1 MKLNSAYLLA
11 TSFLVLATNAFAQ
24 TPKYEVSV
32 SHLRNERYC
41 EVLYGNR
48 DWLSLKIK
56 VFSTEGLNECP
67 ENLWKG
73 VTEKTIT
80 DRHSASFVKLNG
92 PRYWTIDGIMAS
104 GADTINHKRENFGGV
119 EMNLRA
125 VIDINLWQLFRSG
138 HYKATPVSRETKWIY
153 QAGKEVYELVSPE
166 GQTYVMQSYSQIVNP
181 TLTMKDLP
189 TLGAQLKLPKGWT
202 YQTRFLKEDLN
213 LEANGTAYVLQD
225 NLENSYQRK

>member
-1 MKLNSAYLLA
+1 MTLNPARLLA
-11 TSFLVLATNAFAQ
+11 AIFLIFTINSVAQ
-24 TPKYEVSV
+24 TTKYEVSV
-32 SHLRNERYC
+32 SHLRNQRYC

-48 DWLSLKIK
+48 DWLSLKIQ
-56 VFSTEGLNECP
+56 VFSTEGLNDCP

-80 DRHSASFVKLNG
+80 EKHAASFVKLNG

-104 GADTINHKRENFGGV
+104 GANTVNHDREKFGGI

-125 VIDINLWQLFRSG
+125 IIKLSLWQLFRSG
-138 HYKATPVSRETKWIY
+138 EYKATPVSRNTKWIY

-166 GQTYVMQSYSQIVNP
+166 GETYAMQSYSQIVNP

-189 TLGAQLKLPKGWT
+189 TLGEQLKLPKGWT
-202 YQTRFLKEDLN
+202 YQARLLKEDLN

-225 NLENSYQRK
+225 NLENSYQRE